1 MFKKTLAVTFL
12 TLCLSTPAMAIDAPK
27 DASPTFSNPMTAYAS
42 QNFNKILEAYQLK
55 LDTGKADNLP
65 SSYARISD
73 GKAGFNSTAIA
84 YSPKQY
90 HDILT
95 AYGLQLTLND
105 AQEKLKISSYAK
117 VSGDSISFGNSA
129 VAYGGQSWNNIMSA
143 YSLPTKAVAMAQPV
157 EKAKPMA
164 AGPGDDDG
172 DGVTNDKDACP
183 DTPNGAAVDDR
194 GCWALANELLFDFD
208 SAVIK
213 ENVATVL
220 DEAGKIAKNN
230 PGLKVTVEGH
240 TDSTGPED
248 YNQMLSEKRAQAVAD
263 YLVNNAGVSV
273 GNLMVVGYGE
283 LKPAYSND
291 TREGRAKNRRVE
303 FTPANK

>member
-1 MFKKTLAVTFL
+1 MFKKIFAVTFIA
-12 TLCLSTPAMAIDAPK
+12 LCISTPAMAIDPPK
-27 DASPTFSNPMTAYAS
+27 DASPTFSKPATAYAS

-55 LDTGKADNLP
+55 LDTGNADSLP
-65 SSYARISD
+65 TSYARISD
-73 GKAGFNSTAIA
+73 GNAGFNSTAIA
-84 YSPKQY
+84 YSPAQY
-90 HDILT
+90 HAILS

-105 AQEKLKISSYAK
+105 AKEKLMISSYAK
-117 VSGDSISFGNSA
+117 VSGDSISFGKSA
-129 VAYGGQSWNNIMSA
+129 VAYGGESWKNIMSA
-143 YSLPTKAVAMAQPV
+143 YSLPVKAAAMAQPV

-183 DTPNGAAVDDR
+183 DTPKGATVDDR
-194 GCWALANELLFDFD
+194 GCWAYASEMLFDFD

-213 ENVATVL
+213 KDVATIL
-220 DEAGKIAKNN
+220 DKAGKIAKNN
-230 PGLKVTVEGH
+230 PDLKVTVEGH
-240 TDSTGPED
+240 TDSTGPEE

-273 GNLMVVGYGE
+273 GNLKVVGYGE

-303 FTPANK
+303 FTPDKK

>member
-1 MFKKTLAVTFL
+1 MLKKTFAVTFIA
-12 TLCLSTPAMAIDAPK
+12 LCISMPAMAIDAPK
-27 DASPTFSNPMTAYAS
+27 DASPNFSRPATAYAS

-55 LDTGKADNLP
+55 LDTGNADKLP

-73 GKAGFNSTAIA
+73 GNAGFNSTAIA
-84 YSPKQY
+84 YSPAQY
-90 HDILT
+90 HAILS
-95 AYGLQLTLND
+95 AYGLQLTLAD
-105 AQEKLKISSYAK
+105 AQEKLMISSYAR
-117 VSGDSISFGNSA
+117 VSGDSISFGKSA
-129 VAYGGQSWNNIMSA
+129 VAYSGQSWNNIMSA
-143 YSLPTKAVAMAQPV
+143 YSLPTKAEPMQTAAVAQP
-157 EKAKPMA
+157 A
-164 AGPGDDDG
+164 AVTKVGDDDG
-172 DGVTNDKDACP
+172 DGIANDKDDCP
-183 DTPNGAAVDDR
+183 DTPKGAAIDDR
-194 GCWALANELLFDFD
+194 GCWAVAHDLLFDFD

-213 ENVATVL
+213 KDVATAL

-230 PGLKVTVEGH
+230 PELKVTVEGH

-273 GNLMVVGYGE
+273 GNLKVVGYGE
-283 LKPAYSND
+283 MKPAYSND